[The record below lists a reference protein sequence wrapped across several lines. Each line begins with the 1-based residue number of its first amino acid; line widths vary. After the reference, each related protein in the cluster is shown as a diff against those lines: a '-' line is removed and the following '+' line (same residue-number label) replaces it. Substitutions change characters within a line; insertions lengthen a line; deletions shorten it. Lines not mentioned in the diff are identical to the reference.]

1 MDLLAAW
8 QERAEDAGDPLSSTL
23 VLATVDHSGQPTT
36 RCLALAGCDERGLV
50 MFMNMGTRKGRDIA
64 GNPKVAATLYWPSL
78 FRQVN
83 VTGVVQPVEPVESD
97 RLWESRGTVGQ
108 VASLA
113 SNQGQPLHDYAALLA
128 RVQATD
134 ASEPILRPAEHVGLL
149 LVPQTVE
156 FWHGQP
162 NRLHFRLHYQRRRQ
176 DWDTTLLQP

>member
-1 MDLLAAW
+1 
-8 QERAEDAGDPLSSTL
+8 
-23 VLATVDHSGQPTT
+23 
-36 RCLALAGCDERGLV
+36 

-83 VTGVVQPVEPVESD
+83 VTGAVQPVEPVESD

-113 SNQGQPLHDYAALLA
+113 SNQGQPLHDYAALLSRA
-128 RVQATD
+128 QATD
-134 ASEPILRPAEHVGLL
+134 TSDPIQRPDEHVGLL

-156 FWHGQP
+156 FWQGQA
-162 NRLHFRLHYQRRRQ
+162 NRLHFRLHYQRVRD
-176 DWDTTLLQP
+176 DWHTALLQP